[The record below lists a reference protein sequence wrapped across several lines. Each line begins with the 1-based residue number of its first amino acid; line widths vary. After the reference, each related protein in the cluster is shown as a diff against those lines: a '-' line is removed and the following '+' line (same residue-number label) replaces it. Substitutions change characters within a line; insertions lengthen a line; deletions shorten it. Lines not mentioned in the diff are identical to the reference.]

1 MGEQHQPTIIGQ
13 DALAWKALVEVFYRQ
28 SYAVLFANFVVP
40 LPVAWVLRE
49 EVSLPVLVV
58 WIAGMYLL
66 TAARVVLAQLH
77 RIQGDGG
84 RPLVWAWRSTVL
96 SWASSLL
103 WGLLGLVGV
112 MPGEPHLLAFVCI
125 VLTGLTCGAVPSL
138 SAFPPA
144 YVGSMAAMLAPTLVR
159 CLTQDEAIYGVYV
172 IFIVCLAVV
181 NLYYCR
187 VTYRTVT
194 ETVRLRSQNL
204 ALIRDLEGERDRAQ
218 TADRSKTRFLAAA
231 SHDLRQPIH
240 ALGLFAGA
248 LGVWAG
254 KGDVPSHE
262 AAGLSDR
269 LKTVIGN
276 LSGVLDG
283 LLDVSKL
290 DAGVVPVT
298 REPVSLGCLFADLRE
313 EYAGLAQERG
323 LSWRVI
329 DSALWVDSDPVLLR
343 RMIGNLVSNAFRYTR
358 RGGVLLGVRR
368 RGEGAVIQVVDSGP
382 GIAEDQQE
390 LIFDEFVQ
398 LHNPERDRA
407 QGLGLGLAIVRR
419 TARLLGHPIAVRS
432 VEGRGSSF
440 SVAVPLTTPAAPDAP
455 VCRPPEACGGL
466 RILVVDDQAE
476 VLTAVRGLL
485 EAWGHS
491 VHVGRD
497 ADAAL
502 RAHAK
507 AGGGAVHLIL
517 ADYRLGDEV
526 TGREAVTNLRLRL
539 GANLP
544 AIVITGDTSPSR
556 LREAADRDWRL
567 LHKPVKAE
575 TLRDAIALAVG

>member
-1 MGEQHQPTIIGQ
+1 MGEQHQLTIIGQ

-49 EVSLPVLVV
+49 DVSLPVLVS
-58 WIAGMYLL
+58 WIVGVYLL
-66 TAARVVLAQLH
+66 TAARVVLAQLY

-112 MPGEPHLLAFVCI
+112 MQGDPHLLAFVCI

-144 YVGSMAAMLAPTLVR
+144 YIGSMAAMLAPTLVR
-159 CLTQDEAIYGVYV
+159 CLMEDEAIYGVYV
-172 IFIVCLAVV
+172 IFIVCLAAV

-204 ALIRDLEGERDRAQ
+204 TLIRDLEGERDRAQ
-218 TADRSKTRFLAAA
+218 AADRSKTRFLAAA

-248 LGVWAG
+248 LGVLAD
-254 KGDVPSHE
+254 KGEVPARE

-276 LSGVLDG
+276 LSGILDG

-298 REPVSLGCLFADLRE
+298 REPVPLACLFADLGE

-323 LSWRVI
+323 LKWRVV

-343 RMIGNLVSNAFRYTR
+343 RIIGNLISNAFRYTE

-368 RGEGAVIQVVDSGP
+368 RGDKVAIQVVDSGP
-382 GIAEDQQE
+382 GIPEDQRE

-419 TARLLGHPIAVRS
+419 IARLLGHPLALRS

-440 SVAVPLTTPAAPDAP
+440 SVTVPVTPAAAEAS
-455 VCRPPEACGGL
+455 VCRPPEGPGRL
-466 RILVVDDQAE
+466 GILVVDDEAE

-491 VHVGRD
+491 VHVGRS

-502 RAHAK
+502 RAHAE

-526 TGREAVTNLRLRL
+526 TGREAVACLRARL

-556 LREAADRDWRL
+556 LREAADRGWRL

-575 TLRDAIALAVG
+575 ALRDAIGLAVG